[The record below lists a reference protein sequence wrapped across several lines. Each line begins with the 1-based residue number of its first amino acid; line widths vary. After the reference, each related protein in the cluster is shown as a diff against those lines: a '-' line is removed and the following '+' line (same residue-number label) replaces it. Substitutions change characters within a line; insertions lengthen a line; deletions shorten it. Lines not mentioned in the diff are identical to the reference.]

1 MPNHGVLCQYNFSQ
15 RINVLRKRSF
25 PRMFVGLKL
34 QVPRANLRSV
44 RVVFTQAFV
53 LLSLCTATSSMAAPT
68 FESLDKAMTADER
81 VKSGID
87 SLTAQQREFL
97 NSWLKARYGEPAQVE
112 ASEPDTAIVRT
123 PATSVTTE
131 ADAQAIETEVERR
144 VAAKLAAT
152 QTGKDNP
159 KNDMPLEARLVG
171 DFKGWT
177 GKTVFRLDNG
187 QVWRQRSA
195 STYRHKGSDMRV
207 RFEQNWMGGWQM
219 EVLSTG
225 KSVLVK
231 KMR

>member
-1 MPNHGVLCQYNFSQ
+1 
-15 RINVLRKRSF
+15 
-25 PRMFVGLKL
+25 MFVGLKL
-34 QVPRANLRSV
+34 QVPRANLRSI
-44 RVVFTQAFV
+44 RVVFTRAFV
-53 LLSLCTATSSMAAPT
+53 LLSLCTATSSIAAPT

>member
-1 MPNHGVLCQYNFSQ
+1 
-15 RINVLRKRSF
+15 
-25 PRMFVGLKL
+25 MFVGLKL

-53 LLSLCTATSSMAAPT
+53 LLSLCTATSSIAAPT

-87 SLTAQQREFL
+87 SLNAEQREFL

-159 KNDMPLEARLVG
+159 KDDMPLEARLVG

>member
-1 MPNHGVLCQYNFSQ
+1 MLF
-15 RINVLRKRSF
+15 
-25 PRMFVGLKL
+25 GLKL
-34 QVPRANLRSV
+34 QAPNANLRSV
-44 RVVFTQAFV
+44 RVVFTPAFV
-53 LLSLCTATSSMAAPT
+53 LLSLCTATSSIAAPT

-97 NSWLKARYGEPAQVE
+97 NSWLKARYGEPAHIE
-112 ASEPDTAIVRT
+112 ASESDTAILSR
-123 PATSVTTE
+123 PTT
-131 ADAQAIETEVERR
+131 AVPQTAAQAIETEVERR

-152 QTGKDNP
+152 QTDKDSP
-159 KNDMPLEARLVG
+159 KDDIPLEARLVG

-177 GKTVFRLDNG
+177 GKTVFKLDNG

-195 STYRHKGSDMRV
+195 STYRHKGADTRV
-207 RFEQNWMGGWQM
+207 RFEQNWMGGWEM

-231 KMR
+231 KLR

>member
-1 MPNHGVLCQYNFSQ
+1 
-15 RINVLRKRSF
+15 
-25 PRMFVGLKL
+25 MFVGLKL

-68 FESLDKAMTADER
+68 FESLDQAMTADER

-87 SLTAQQREFL
+87 SLNAEQREFL

>member
-1 MPNHGVLCQYNFSQ
+1 
-15 RINVLRKRSF
+15 
-25 PRMFVGLKL
+25 
-34 QVPRANLRSV
+34 
-44 RVVFTQAFV
+44 
-53 LLSLCTATSSMAAPT
+53 MAAPT
-68 FESLDKAMTADER
+68 FESLDQAMTADER

-87 SLTAQQREFL
+87 SLNAEQREFL

-159 KNDMPLEARLVG
+159 KDDMPLEARLVG

>member
-1 MPNHGVLCQYNFSQ
+1 
-15 RINVLRKRSF
+15 
-25 PRMFVGLKL
+25 MFVGLKL
-34 QVPRANLRSV
+34 QVPRANLRSI
-44 RVVFTQAFV
+44 RVVFTRAFV
-53 LLSLCTATSSMAAPT
+53 LLSLCTATSSIAAPT

-112 ASEPDTAIVRT
+112 ASESDTAIVRT
-123 PATSVTTE
+123 PATPVNTE

-152 QTGKDNP
+152 QAGKDSP
-159 KNDMPLEARLVG
+159 KGEIEFEARLVG

-177 GKTVFRLDNG
+177 GKTVFKLDNG

-195 STYRHKGSDMRV
+195 STYRYKGADTRV
-207 RFEQNWMGGWQM
+207 RFEQNWMGGWEM

-231 KMR
+231 KLR

>member
-1 MPNHGVLCQYNFSQ
+1 
-15 RINVLRKRSF
+15 
-25 PRMFVGLKL
+25 MFFGLKL
-34 QVPRANLRSV
+34 PVPSANLRSV

-53 LLSLCTATSSMAAPT
+53 LLSLCTATCSIAAST
-68 FESLDKAMTADER
+68 FESLDKAMTPDER

-207 RFEQNWMGGWQM
+207 RFEQNWMGGWEM

>member
-1 MPNHGVLCQYNFSQ
+1 
-15 RINVLRKRSF
+15 
-25 PRMFVGLKL
+25 MFVGLKL

-152 QTGKDNP
+152 QTGKENP
-159 KNDMPLEARLVG
+159 KDDMPLEARLVG

-207 RFEQNWMGGWQM
+207 RFEQNWMGGWEM
-219 EVLSTG
+219 EVLSSG

-231 KMR
+231 KLR

>member
-1 MPNHGVLCQYNFSQ
+1 
-15 RINVLRKRSF
+15 
-25 PRMFVGLKL
+25 MFVGLKL
-34 QVPRANLRSV
+34 QAPRANLRSV
-44 RVVFTQAFV
+44 RVVFTRAFV
-53 LLSLCTATSSMAAPT
+53 LLSLCTATSSIAAPT

-97 NSWLKARYGEPAQVE
+97 NSWLKARYGEPAHIE
-112 ASEPDTAIVRT
+112 ASESDTAILSR
-123 PATSVTTE
+123 PTT
-131 ADAQAIETEVERR
+131 AVPQTAAQAIETEVERR

-152 QTGKDNP
+152 QTGKDSP
-159 KNDMPLEARLVG
+159 KDDIPLEARLVG

-177 GKTVFRLDNG
+177 GKTVFKLDNG

-195 STYRHKGSDMRV
+195 STYRHKGADTRV
-207 RFEQNWMGGWQM
+207 RFEQNWMGGWEM

-231 KMR
+231 KLR

>member
-1 MPNHGVLCQYNFSQ
+1 
-15 RINVLRKRSF
+15 
-25 PRMFVGLKL
+25 MFVGLKL

-68 FESLDKAMTADER
+68 FESLDQAMTADER

-159 KNDMPLEARLVG
+159 KDDMPLEARLVG

>member
-1 MPNHGVLCQYNFSQ
+1 
-15 RINVLRKRSF
+15 
-25 PRMFVGLKL
+25 MFVGLKL

-159 KNDMPLEARLVG
+159 KDDMPLEARLVG

>member
-1 MPNHGVLCQYNFSQ
+1 
-15 RINVLRKRSF
+15 
-25 PRMFVGLKL
+25 MFVGLKL
-34 QVPRANLRSV
+34 QVPSANLRSV
-44 RVVFTQAFV
+44 RVVFTRAFV
-53 LLSLCTATSSMAAPT
+53 ILSLCTATSSIAAPT

-87 SLTAQQREFL
+87 SLNPEQREFL

-112 ASEPDTAIVRT
+112 ASEPDTVIVRT
-123 PATSVTTE
+123 PATSVTAE
-131 ADAQAIETEVERR
+131 AEAQAIETEVERR

-152 QTGKDNP
+152 QTGKDSP
-159 KNDMPLEARLVG
+159 KGDMPLEARLVG

-195 STYRHKGSDMRV
+195 STYRHNGSDMRV
-207 RFEQNWMGGWQM
+207 RFEQNWMGGWEM
-219 EVLSTG
+219 EVLSSG

-231 KMR
+231 KVR

>member
-1 MPNHGVLCQYNFSQ
+1 
-15 RINVLRKRSF
+15 
-25 PRMFVGLKL
+25 MFVGLKL

-53 LLSLCTATSSMAAPT
+53 LLSLCTATSSIAAPT

-159 KNDMPLEARLVG
+159 KDDMPLEARLVG

>member
-1 MPNHGVLCQYNFSQ
+1 
-15 RINVLRKRSF
+15 
-25 PRMFVGLKL
+25 MFVGLKL

-87 SLTAQQREFL
+87 SLTVQQREFL

-123 PATSVTTE
+123 PATSVTAE
-131 ADAQAIETEVERR
+131 AEAQAIETEVERR

-152 QTGKDNP
+152 QTGKDSP
-159 KNDMPLEARLVG
+159 KGDMPLEARLVG

-195 STYRHKGSDMRV
+195 STYRHNGSDMRV
-207 RFEQNWMGGWQM
+207 RFEQNWMGGWEM
-219 EVLSTG
+219 EVLSSG

-231 KMR
+231 KVR

>member
-1 MPNHGVLCQYNFSQ
+1 
-15 RINVLRKRSF
+15 
-25 PRMFVGLKL
+25 MFFGLKL
-34 QVPRANLRSV
+34 QVPSATLRSV
-44 RVVFTQAFV
+44 QVVFTQAFV
-53 LLSLCTATSSMAAPT
+53 LLSLCTATSSIAAPT

-87 SLTAQQREFL
+87 SLTVQQREFL

-123 PATSVTTE
+123 PATSVTAE
-131 ADAQAIETEVERR
+131 AEAQAIETEVERR

-152 QTGKDNP
+152 QTGKDSP
-159 KNDMPLEARLVG
+159 KGDMPLEARLVG

-207 RFEQNWMGGWQM
+207 RFEQNWMGGWEM
-219 EVLSTG
+219 EVLSSG

-231 KMR
+231 KVR

>member
-1 MPNHGVLCQYNFSQ
+1 
-15 RINVLRKRSF
+15 
-25 PRMFVGLKL
+25 MFVGLKL

-87 SLTAQQREFL
+87 SLTVQQREFL

-207 RFEQNWMGGWQM
+207 RFEQNWMGGWEM

>member
-1 MPNHGVLCQYNFSQ
+1 
-15 RINVLRKRSF
+15 
-25 PRMFVGLKL
+25 MFVGLKL
-34 QVPRANLRSV
+34 QVPSANLRSV
-44 RVVFTQAFV
+44 RAVFTQAFV
-53 LLSLCTATSSMAAPT
+53 LLSLCTATSSIAAPT

-81 VKSGID
+81 IKSGID
-87 SLTAQQREFL
+87 SLNAEQREFL
-97 NSWLKARYGEPAQVE
+97 NSWLKARYGERAQVE

-123 PATSVTTE
+123 PATSVTAE
-131 ADAQAIETEVERR
+131 AEAQAIETEVERR

-152 QTGKDNP
+152 QTGKDSP
-159 KNDMPLEARLVG
+159 KGDMPLEARLVG

-207 RFEQNWMGGWQM
+207 RFEQNWMGGWEM
-219 EVLSTG
+219 EVLSSG

-231 KMR
+231 KVR

>member
-1 MPNHGVLCQYNFSQ
+1 
-15 RINVLRKRSF
+15 
-25 PRMFVGLKL
+25 MFVGLKL
-34 QVPRANLRSV
+34 QVPRANLQSI
-44 RVVFTQAFV
+44 RVVFTRAFV
-53 LLSLCTATSSMAAPT
+53 LLSLCTATSSIAAPT

-97 NSWLKARYGEPAQVE
+97 NSWLKARYGEPAQAE
-112 ASEPDTAIVRT
+112 ASESDTAIVRT

-152 QTGKDNP
+152 QTGKDSP
-159 KNDMPLEARLVG
+159 KGDMPLEARLVG

-207 RFEQNWMGGWQM
+207 RFEQNWMGGWEM
-219 EVLSTG
+219 EVLSSG

-231 KMR
+231 KVR

>member
-1 MPNHGVLCQYNFSQ
+1 
-15 RINVLRKRSF
+15 
-25 PRMFVGLKL
+25 MFFGLKL
-34 QVPRANLRSV
+34 QVPSANLRSV
-44 RVVFTQAFV
+44 RAVFTQAFV
-53 LLSLCTATSSMAAPT
+53 LLSLCTATSSIAAPT
-68 FESLDKAMTADER
+68 FESLDKTMTADER
-81 VKSGID
+81 IKSGID
-87 SLTAQQREFL
+87 SLNAEQREFL

-123 PATSVTTE
+123 PATSVTAE
-131 ADAQAIETEVERR
+131 AEAQAIETEVERR

-207 RFEQNWMGGWQM
+207 RFEQNWMGGWEM

>member
-1 MPNHGVLCQYNFSQ
+1 
-15 RINVLRKRSF
+15 
-25 PRMFVGLKL
+25 MFVGLKL

-152 QTGKDNP
+152 KTGKDNP
-159 KNDMPLEARLVG
+159 KDDMPLEARLVG

>member
-1 MPNHGVLCQYNFSQ
+1 
-15 RINVLRKRSF
+15 
-25 PRMFVGLKL
+25 MFVGLKL
-34 QVPRANLRSV
+34 QVPSANLRSV
-44 RVVFTQAFV
+44 RVVFTRAFV
-53 LLSLCTATSSMAAPT
+53 LLSLCTATSSIAAPT

-87 SLTAQQREFL
+87 SLNPEQREFL

-112 ASEPDTAIVRT
+112 ASEPDTVIVRT
-123 PATSVTTE
+123 PATSVTAE
-131 ADAQAIETEVERR
+131 AEAQAIETEVERR

-152 QTGKDNP
+152 QTGKDSP
-159 KNDMPLEARLVG
+159 KGDIPLEARLVG

-207 RFEQNWMGGWQM
+207 RFEQNWMGGWEM
-219 EVLSTG
+219 EVLSSG

-231 KMR
+231 KVR

>member
-1 MPNHGVLCQYNFSQ
+1 
-15 RINVLRKRSF
+15 
-25 PRMFVGLKL
+25 MFFGLKL
-34 QVPRANLRSV
+34 QVPSANLRSV
-44 RVVFTQAFV
+44 QVVFTQAFV
-53 LLSLCTATSSMAAPT
+53 LLSLCTATSSIAAPT

-97 NSWLKARYGEPAQVE
+97 NSWLKARFGEPPHIE
-112 ASEPDTAIVRT
+112 ASAPDTAIVST
-123 PATSVTTE
+123 PTTAVTTQT
-131 ADAQAIETEVERR
+131 AAQTIETEVERR

-152 QTGKDNP
+152 QTGKDSS
-159 KNDMPLEARLVG
+159 KDDIPLEARLVG

-177 GKTVFRLDNG
+177 GKTVFKLDNG

-195 STYRHKGSDMRV
+195 STYRHKGADTRV
-207 RFEQNWMGGWQM
+207 RFEQNWMGGWEM

-231 KMR
+231 KLR

>member
-1 MPNHGVLCQYNFSQ
+1 
-15 RINVLRKRSF
+15 
-25 PRMFVGLKL
+25 MFVGLKL

-87 SLTAQQREFL
+87 SLNAEQREFL

-152 QTGKDNP
+152 KTGKDNP
-159 KNDMPLEARLVG
+159 KDDMPLEARLVG

>member
-1 MPNHGVLCQYNFSQ
+1 MLF
-15 RINVLRKRSF
+15 
-25 PRMFVGLKL
+25 GLKL
-34 QVPRANLRSV
+34 QAPNANLRSV
-44 RVVFTQAFV
+44 RVVFTPAFV
-53 LLSLCTATSSMAAPT
+53 LLSLCTATSSIAAPT

-97 NSWLKARYGEPAQVE
+97 NSWLKARYGEPAHIE
-112 ASEPDTAIVRT
+112 ASESDTAILSR
-123 PATSVTTE
+123 PTT
-131 ADAQAIETEVERR
+131 AVPQTAAQAIETEVERR

-152 QTGKDNP
+152 QTGKDSP
-159 KNDMPLEARLVG
+159 KDDIPLEARLVG

-177 GKTVFRLDNG
+177 GKTVFKLDNG

-195 STYRHKGSDMRV
+195 STYRHKGADTRV
-207 RFEQNWMGGWQM
+207 RFEQNWMGGWEM

-231 KMR
+231 KLR

>member
-1 MPNHGVLCQYNFSQ
+1 
-15 RINVLRKRSF
+15 
-25 PRMFVGLKL
+25 MFVGLKL

-68 FESLDKAMTADER
+68 FESLDQAMTADER

-87 SLTAQQREFL
+87 SLNAEQREFL

-159 KNDMPLEARLVG
+159 KDDMPLEARLVG

-195 STYRHKGSDMRV
+195 STYRHKGSDMGV

>member
-1 MPNHGVLCQYNFSQ
+1 
-15 RINVLRKRSF
+15 
-25 PRMFVGLKL
+25 MFVGLKL
-34 QVPRANLRSV
+34 QVPRANLQSI
-44 RVVFTQAFV
+44 RVVFTRAFV
-53 LLSLCTATSSMAAPT
+53 LLSLCTATSSIAAPT

-97 NSWLKARYGEPAQVE
+97 NSWLKARYGEPAQAE
-112 ASEPDTAIVRT
+112 ASESDTAIVRT
-123 PATSVTTE
+123 PATSATTE

-152 QTGKDNP
+152 RVGKDSP
-159 KNDMPLEARLVG
+159 KGEIEFEARLVG

-177 GKTVFRLDNG
+177 GKTVFKLDNG

-195 STYRHKGSDMRV
+195 STYRYKGADTRV
-207 RFEQNWMGGWQM
+207 RFEQNWMGGWEM

-231 KMR
+231 KLR

>member
-68 FESLDKAMTADER
+68 FESLDQAMTADER

-87 SLTAQQREFL
+87 SLNAEQREFL

-152 QTGKDNP
+152 KTGKDNP
-159 KNDMPLEARLVG
+159 KDDMPLEARLVG

>member
-1 MPNHGVLCQYNFSQ
+1 
-15 RINVLRKRSF
+15 
-25 PRMFVGLKL
+25 MFVGLKL

-68 FESLDKAMTADER
+68 FESLDQAMTADER

-87 SLTAQQREFL
+87 SLNAEQREFL

-159 KNDMPLEARLVG
+159 KDDMPLEARLVG

-207 RFEQNWMGGWQM
+207 RFEQNWMGGWEM

>member
-1 MPNHGVLCQYNFSQ
+1 
-15 RINVLRKRSF
+15 
-25 PRMFVGLKL
+25 MFVGLKL
-34 QVPRANLRSV
+34 QVPSANLRSV
-44 RVVFTQAFV
+44 RAVFTQAFV
-53 LLSLCTATSSMAAPT
+53 LLSLCTATSSIAAPT

-81 VKSGID
+81 IKSGID
-87 SLTAQQREFL
+87 SLNPEQREFL
-97 NSWLKARYGEPAQVE
+97 NSWLKARYGEPAQAE
-112 ASEPDTAIVRT
+112 ASESDTAIVRT

-207 RFEQNWMGGWQM
+207 RFEQNWMGGWEM

>member
-1 MPNHGVLCQYNFSQ
+1 
-15 RINVLRKRSF
+15 
-25 PRMFVGLKL
+25 MFVGLKL

-207 RFEQNWMGGWQM
+207 RLEQNWMGGWEM

>member
-1 MPNHGVLCQYNFSQ
+1 
-15 RINVLRKRSF
+15 
-25 PRMFVGLKL
+25 MFVGLKL

-53 LLSLCTATSSMAAPT
+53 LLSLCTATSSIAAPT
-68 FESLDKAMTADER
+68 FESLDQAMTADER

-87 SLTAQQREFL
+87 SLNAEQREFL

-159 KNDMPLEARLVG
+159 KDDMPLEARLVG

>member
-1 MPNHGVLCQYNFSQ
+1 
-15 RINVLRKRSF
+15 
-25 PRMFVGLKL
+25 MFVGLKF
-34 QVPRANLRSV
+34 QVPSANLRSV
-44 RVVFTQAFV
+44 RAVFTQAFV
-53 LLSLCTATSSMAAPT
+53 LLSLCTATSSIAAST

-81 VKSGID
+81 IKSGID
-87 SLTAQQREFL
+87 SLNAEQREFL

-207 RFEQNWMGGWQM
+207 RFEQNWMGGWEM

>member
-1 MPNHGVLCQYNFSQ
+1 
-15 RINVLRKRSF
+15 
-25 PRMFVGLKL
+25 MFVGLKL

-87 SLTAQQREFL
+87 SLNAEQREFL

-159 KNDMPLEARLVG
+159 KDDMPLEARLVG

>member
-68 FESLDKAMTADER
+68 FESLDQAMTADER

-87 SLTAQQREFL
+87 SLNAEQREFL

>member
-1 MPNHGVLCQYNFSQ
+1 
-15 RINVLRKRSF
+15 
-25 PRMFVGLKL
+25 MFFGLKL
-34 QVPRANLRSV
+34 QVPNANLRSV
-44 RVVFTQAFV
+44 RVVFTPAFV
-53 LLSLCTATSSMAAPT
+53 LLSLCTATSSIAAPT

-97 NSWLKARYGEPAQVE
+97 NSWLKARYGEPAHIE
-112 ASEPDTAIVRT
+112 ASESDTAILSR
-123 PATSVTTE
+123 PTT
-131 ADAQAIETEVERR
+131 AVPQTAAQAIETEVERR

-152 QTGKDNP
+152 QTGKDSL
-159 KNDMPLEARLVG
+159 KDDIPLEARLVG

-177 GKTVFRLDNG
+177 GKTVFKLDNG

-195 STYRHKGSDMRV
+195 STYRHKGADTRV
-207 RFEQNWMGGWQM
+207 KFEQNWMGGWEM

-231 KMR
+231 KLR

>member
-1 MPNHGVLCQYNFSQ
+1 
-15 RINVLRKRSF
+15 
-25 PRMFVGLKL
+25 MFVGLKL
-34 QVPRANLRSV
+34 QVPSANLRSV
-44 RVVFTQAFV
+44 RVVFTRAFV
-53 LLSLCTATSSMAAPT
+53 LLSLCTATSSIAAPT

-87 SLTAQQREFL
+87 SLNPEQREFL

-112 ASEPDTAIVRT
+112 ASEPDTVIVRT
-123 PATSVTTE
+123 PATSVTAE
-131 ADAQAIETEVERR
+131 AEAQAIETEVERR

-152 QTGKDNP
+152 QTGKDSP
-159 KNDMPLEARLVG
+159 KGDMPLEARLVG

-195 STYRHKGSDMRV
+195 STYRHNGSDMRV
-207 RFEQNWMGGWQM
+207 RFEQNWMGGWEM
-219 EVLSTG
+219 EVLSSG

-231 KMR
+231 KVR